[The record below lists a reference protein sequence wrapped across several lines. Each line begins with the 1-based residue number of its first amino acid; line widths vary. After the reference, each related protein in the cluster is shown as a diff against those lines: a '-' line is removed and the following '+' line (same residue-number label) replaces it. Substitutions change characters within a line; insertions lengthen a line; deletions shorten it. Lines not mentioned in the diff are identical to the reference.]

1 MKSKPT
7 IIFEDDDIII
17 VNKPAHFLTIPDRFV
32 LEKPNLLS
40 FLKKKNE
47 AVFIVHRLDR
57 ETSGVICFAKNEAA
71 HRNLSMQFENRTVDK
86 FYLAIVEG
94 QVHKDEGEID
104 KPIASNMRDSGRM
117 VIAKRGKPSLTVF
130 KVLDKFKHYTLVEA
144 NIKTG
149 RTHQVRIH
157 FESIGY
163 PLMVDS
169 VYGRKSEFF
178 LSQIKLKKYRRGKDV
193 EEKPL
198 MSRTT
203 LHAHRISFD
212 HPTTGERVNFAV
224 EPPKDFRA
232 VLNQLTKWNSL

>member
-1 MKSKPT
+1 MKSKPV
-7 IIFEDDDIII
+7 IIFEDNDLII

-32 LEKPNLLS
+32 LEKPNLLT
-40 FLKKKNE
+40 FLKEKFE
-47 AVFIVHRLDR
+47 SVFIVHRLDK

-86 FYLAIVEG
+86 YYLAIVEG

-104 KPIASNMRDSGRM
+104 KPIANNMRDAGRM
-117 VIAKRGKPSLTVF
+117 IIAKRGKPSLTVF
-130 KVLDKFKHYTLVEA
+130 KLLEKFKNYSLVEA

-163 PLMVDS
+163 PLMIDS
-169 VYGRKSEFF
+169 LYGRQSEFF
-178 LSQIKLKKYRRGKDV
+178 LSQVKMKKYRRGKNV
-193 EEKPL
+193 EERPL
-198 MSRTT
+198 MNRTT
-203 LHAHRISFD
+203 LHAHKFAFD
-212 HPTTGERVNFAV
+212 HPTTGERVNFEV

-232 VLNQLTKWNSL
+232 VLNQLRKWGM